1 MTRTPEPEPDDR
13 VLVAVREVVRRA
25 GLATSPQPD
34 LYRSAWRQAALA
46 GDGTNDRDPGY
57 APPRSRRGATRA

>member
-1 MTRTPEPEPDDR
+1 MHRPPEPEPDVR
-13 VLVAVREVVRRA
+13 VLAAVREVVRRA

-46 GDGTNDRDPGY
+46 GDHPDDRDPGY
-57 APPRSRRGATRA
+57 APPRSSRGATRA